1 MRLRQGRRD
10 YVQEIRRERQV
21 VSAMIADFAI
31 PTTEV
36 DEEALSTLAAPVPGG
51 LAGVVRANFQPV
63 LEKDERPL
71 LDDGQAAEAFHV
83 PWPEPERFQR
93 LPVPCD
99 QGPRAPD
106 APQCARLRTR
116 QTLRSKPPRPPLLA
130 PVRRPQ

>member
-1 MRLRQGRRD
+1 MQLRQGRRD
-10 YVQEIRRERQV
+10 YVQEIRLERQAF
-21 VSAMIADFAI
+21 SAMIADFAI
-31 PTTEV
+31 PITEV

-71 LDDGQAAEAFHV
+71 LDGGRAAEAFHV